1 MVWRNCSHLSESVV
15 CVPPQIIIH
24 ATIAKTVRIDMIPSQ
39 ISIRINPCFI
49 YLFSLF
55 PVIWLQRYTFFCI
68 YASVPGFFFLLFLLS
83 ALE

>member
-55 PVIWLQRYTFFCI
+55 PVMNL
-68 YASVPGFFFLLFLLS
+68 AAKVHFFLHICKRSGLFVFRLFTFD
-83 ALE
+83 

>member
-15 CVPPQIIIH
+15 CAPPQIIIH

-55 PVIWLQRYTFFCI
+55 PVINL
-68 YASVPGFFFLLFLLS
+68 AAKVHFFLHICKRSGLFVFRLFTFD
-83 ALE
+83 